1 MFYDILQSIARNKS
15 LIRTLMN
22 LELRKYKIYGQV
34 LDIGGG
40 INPSYF
46 NFLQKGENIQIR
58 NLDSKNTAINFEN
71 DKLPAGDDSLDCV
84 LMFNIL
90 EHIYNHNFLAR
101 EVFRV
106 IKENGLVL
114 GFVPFLVNYHPDPH
128 DYFRYTGEAL
138 QKIFNQAGFT
148 EIKVKAVGGGP
159 LAVNYNNI
167 VFAFPRIIRL
177 VIFPI
182 YYFIDWLLIKLKP
195 EIISRFPLGYLF
207 TALKK

>member
-1 MFYDILQSIARNKS
+1 MFYDILQSVAQNKS

-22 LELRKYKIYGQV
+22 LELKKYKIYGQV

-40 INPSYF
+40 VNPSYL
-46 NFLQKGENIQIR
+46 NFLQKGEAVQIK
-58 NLDSKNTAINFEN
+58 NLDSKNTAIDFEK
-71 DKLPAGDDSLDCV
+71 DKLPAADGSVDCV

-90 EHIYNHNFLAR
+90 EHIYNHNFLVR

-148 EIKVKAVGGGP
+148 EIKIKEIGGGP
-159 LAVNYNNI
+159 FAVNFNNI

-177 VIFPI
+177 AILPF
-182 YYFIDWLLIKLKP
+182 YYFFDRILIKLKP